1 MAAYMY
7 KSDDKGY
14 NKYDSKVSQNA
25 NQVKGQLM
33 QGIFQY
39 EGKRPF
45 SHQRGIFTIY
55 CQRANFCDL

>member
-1 MAAYMY
+1 MATCMY

-14 NKYDSKVSQNA
+14 NKYDSNVSQNA

-33 QGIFQY
+33 RGIFQY
-39 EGKRPF
+39 EGNRPL

-55 CQRANFCDL
+55 CQRENFCDL